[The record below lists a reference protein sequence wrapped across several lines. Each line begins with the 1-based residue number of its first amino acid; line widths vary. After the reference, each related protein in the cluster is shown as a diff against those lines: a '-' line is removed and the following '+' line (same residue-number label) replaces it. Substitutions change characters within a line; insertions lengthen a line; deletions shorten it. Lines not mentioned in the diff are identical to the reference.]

1 MVGKMRLSDI
11 YYYSIAIAM
20 MAGVQIAYAL
30 HINIDQ
36 KPNGRI
42 YIGFG
47 SPDLENDCEV
57 EQL

>member
-1 MVGKMRLSDI
+1 MRLSDI

-57 EQL
+57 EKL